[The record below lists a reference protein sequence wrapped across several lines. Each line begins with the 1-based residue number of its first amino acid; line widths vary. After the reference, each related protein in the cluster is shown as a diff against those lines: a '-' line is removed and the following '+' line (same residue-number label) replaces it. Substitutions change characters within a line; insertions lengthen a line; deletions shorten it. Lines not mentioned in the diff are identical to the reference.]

1 MADGKLN
8 PLECSMDIHRN
19 KLLYIL
25 IVLVFLGVF
34 WAWYLNQDSQ
44 ESEIIVSESA
54 ESSESLEEPA
64 AQIMVHVTGAVNAP
78 GLISLPS
85 GARLMDAVS
94 AAGGFSETADQSA
107 LNLARKIKDE
117 EQIVIP
123 VIGDASSQS
132 GVSTDGRVNINTADL
147 EELKSLPGIGDVI
160 AQNIID
166 YREENGSFT
175 QLEDLKNVTRIGD
188 KIYESISES
197 ITL

>member
-1 MADGKLN
+1 
-8 PLECSMDIHRN
+8 MDIHRN

-54 ESSESLEEPA
+54 EAVEESEAL
-64 AQIMVHVTGAVNAP
+64 IMVHVTGAVNAP
-78 GLISLPS
+78 GLISLPAGS
-85 GARLMDAVS
+85 RLMDAVS
-94 AAGGFSETADQSA
+94 AAGGFTEAADQSVV
-107 LNLARKIKDE
+107 NLARKIKDE
-117 EQIVIP
+117 EQIIIP
-123 VIGDASSQS
+123 VLGDTGTASS
-132 GVSTDGRVNINTADL
+132 VAADGRVNINTADL

-188 KIYESISES
+188 KIYESICES

>member
-1 MADGKLN
+1 
-8 PLECSMDIHRN
+8 MDIHRN

-54 ESSESLEEPA
+54 ESSESLEESA

-117 EQIVIP
+117 EQINIP
-123 VIGDASSQS
+123 VLGEAGSQS

-188 KIYESISES
+188 KIFESISES